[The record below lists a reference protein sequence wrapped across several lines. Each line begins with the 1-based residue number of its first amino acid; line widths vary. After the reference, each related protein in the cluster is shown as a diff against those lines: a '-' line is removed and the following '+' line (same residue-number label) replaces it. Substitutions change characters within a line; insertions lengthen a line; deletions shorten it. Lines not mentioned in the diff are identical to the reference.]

1 MLAVEKRRVAID
13 SLNSVVHVP
22 TRAGLVNV
30 SQLITVHAVKT
41 PSSLESTA
49 VPKVNGAATPT
60 TKLFFTKD
68 KAISI
73 LLNYTL

>member
-1 MLAVEKRRVAID
+1 MLAVEKRRVARDI
-13 SLNSVVHVP
+13 LNSVVHVP
-22 TRAGLVNV
+22 TRAGLANV
-30 SQLITVHAVKT
+30 SHLITVHAVKT

-73 LLNYTL
+73 LLNYKL